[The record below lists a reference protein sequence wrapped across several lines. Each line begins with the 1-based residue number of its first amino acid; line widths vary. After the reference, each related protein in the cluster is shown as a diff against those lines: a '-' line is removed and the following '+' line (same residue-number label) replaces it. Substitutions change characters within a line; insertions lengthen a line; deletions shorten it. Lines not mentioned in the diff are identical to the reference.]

1 LVGEFI
7 PQSGVAVPQSTRRR
21 DFSAN
26 LHDDDEVRPPRTVFP
41 VRPRLP
47 HHRQDRRTSDSPPP
61 NPSLAGAGDEP
72 ITLRHQRIPSGE
84 LEPRQASVREKFQ
97 TGVAG
102 LRTGGYGDLMP
113 PIPRENRSPTTNPG
127 GYGVRRGPRGLLQG
141 AASGGRRHCSDGPTR
156 HWSQSPRRATLGS
169 LEFWAR
175 ASAQAPSAP
184 AHAESGRS
192 GPHGCNG

>member
-1 LVGEFI
+1 MVSLYLNLGLQYHSPRGGAAF
-7 PQSGVAVPQSTRRR
+7 QRTFTTTTR
-21 DFSAN
+21 F
-26 LHDDDEVRPPRTVFP
+26 VRPEPSSQYARGSHTTGRTGG
-41 VRPRLP
+41 
-47 HHRQDRRTSDSPPP
+47 HQIPP

-72 ITLRHQRIPSGE
+72 TTLRHQRIPSGE
-84 LEPRQASVREKFQ
+84 LEPRQASVHEKFQ
-97 TGVAG
+97 TGGAG
-102 LRTGGYGDLMP
+102 LRTGVYGDLMP

-127 GYGVRRGPRGLLQG
+127 GYGVRRGPHGLLQG

-184 AHAESGRS
+184 ARTKSGRS